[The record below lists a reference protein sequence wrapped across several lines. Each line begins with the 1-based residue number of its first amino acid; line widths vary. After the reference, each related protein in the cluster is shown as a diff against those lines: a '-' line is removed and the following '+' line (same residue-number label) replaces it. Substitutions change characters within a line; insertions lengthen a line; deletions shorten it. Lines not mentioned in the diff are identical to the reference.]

1 MANVLRVHVAAAAIA
16 ALAVASSPALAQ
28 RRDSLAVAAGARV
41 RVILY
46 ERPIVR
52 IIGAYVGADSARVL
66 VHDER
71 ADILVGAEWK
81 DIEYIEVFRRRLTNH
96 EAFGRGAR
104 VGAVAFGS
112 IAIAGV
118 VTAIVWD
125 ARGGCANSDA
135 EFCIPATFLAV
146 PLGYLVT
153 VGGTLVGGSLGLLF
167 QDNWRTVWHPR

>member
-16 ALAVASSPALAQ
+16 ALAVAWSPALAQ

-52 IIGAYVGADSARVL
+52 IIGAYVGADSARVV

-71 ADILVGAEWK
+71 AGILVGADWK
-81 DIEYIEVFRRRLTNH
+81 DIESIEVFRRRLTNH

-104 VGAVAFGS
+104 VGAIVFGTVAV
-112 IAIAGV
+112 AGI
-118 VTAIVWD
+118 VTAIVAD
-125 ARGGCANSDA
+125 ARGTCDDI
-135 EFCIPATFLAV
+135 CIPATFVAV
-146 PLGYLVT
+146 PFGYLVT